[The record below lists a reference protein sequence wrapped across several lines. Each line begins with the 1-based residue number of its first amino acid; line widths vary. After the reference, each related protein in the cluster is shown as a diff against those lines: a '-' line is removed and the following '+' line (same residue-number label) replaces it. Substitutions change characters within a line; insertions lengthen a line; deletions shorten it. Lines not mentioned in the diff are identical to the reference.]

1 MDTELGA
8 PPVPAQGTEL
18 EAQAALF
25 AELADGF
32 ARTLD
37 LDATLRTALLRIA
50 AHLDAE
56 AASIFFL
63 EEGGRVLRCRDCVGP
78 VDITGLAIDARHGIV
93 GRAVRERAC
102 LMVRDVLSHPDFAA
116 SVDAGTGFETRSL
129 LCAPLLLA
137 DECLG
142 AVECINKRS
151 ADGRFDARDQHLL
164 SVFAAAAAMA
174 VRNARTTVALVERDR
189 IRRELDLAREIQE
202 RMLPDPDTDLPV
214 AGLNLAADGVSGD
227 FFDFQHVGAHH
238 CYFSIGDVSGKGM
251 NAALLMARTCGL
263 LRCLARNVED
273 PSELLARVN
282 HELVQSAS
290 RGMFVTVTVG
300 ILDLATGLARIANA
314 GHPPAL
320 LREASGRWQL
330 LECDAPPLGIEADL
344 RCPTREVPLAG
355 AALHLYSDG
364 LLEARRG
371 GEPLGLAGLGRWLE
385 RVASEPLGL
394 RLPRLVEC
402 LQNEG
407 VLWNDDLTALV
418 VEGPR

>member
-1 MDTELGA
+1 MDSEPGT
-8 PPVPAQGTEL
+8 PPGPVRGKEL

-63 EEGGRVLRCRDCVGP
+63 EDDDRILCCRDCVGP
-78 VDITGLAIDARHGIV
+78 VDITGLRLDARYGIV
-93 GRAVRERAC
+93 GRAVREREC
-102 LMVRDVLSHPDFAA
+102 VMVRDVRQHPDFAA

-142 AVECINKRS
+142 AVELINKRS
-151 ADGRFDARDQHLL
+151 VEGLFDGHDQYLL
-164 SVFAAAAAMA
+164 SMFAAAAAMA

-189 IRRELDLAREIQE
+189 IRRELALAREIQE
-202 RMLPDPDTDLPV
+202 RLLPAPDPSLPV

-227 FFDFQHVGAHH
+227 FFDFQRVGTHH
-238 CYFSIGDVSGKGM
+238 CYFGIGDVSGKGM
-251 NAALLMARTCGL
+251 NAALLMAQTCGL
-263 LRCLARNVED
+263 LRCLSRGIDD

-282 HELVQSAS
+282 HELLQSAS

-300 ILDLATGLARIANA
+300 LLDLRTGAVRLANA

-320 LREASGRWQL
+320 LRRASGAWQL
-330 LECDAPPLGIEADL
+330 LECDAPPLGIEAGLD
-344 RCPTREVPLAG
+344 CPTRHFSLAG
-355 AALHLYSDG
+355 GALYLYSDG
-364 LLEARRG
+364 LLEARVG
-371 GEPLGLAGLGRWLE
+371 GQALGLDGLSHWFGR
-385 RVASEPLGL
+385 VSAEPRGL
-394 RLPRLVEC
+394 RLPLLMERLYNHGA
-402 LQNEG
+402 Q
-407 VLWNDDLTALV
+407 WSDDLTALV
-418 VEGPR
+418 IESPG

>member
-1 MDTELGA
+1 MDGEIEA
-8 PPVPAQGTEL
+8 PPVAARATEL

-32 ARTLD
+32 ARTLN

-63 EEGGRVLRCRDCVGP
+63 EDDDRILRCRDCVGP
-78 VDITGLAIDARHGIV
+78 VDIRGLRIDARYGIV
-93 GRAVRERAC
+93 GRAVREKSC
-102 LMVRDVLSHPDFAA
+102 LMVRDVRAHPDFAA

-151 ADGRFDARDQHLL
+151 ADGLFGSRDQYLL
-164 SVFAAAAAMA
+164 SMFASAAAMA

-189 IRRELDLAREIQE
+189 IRRELHLAREIQE
-202 RMLPDPDTDLPV
+202 RLLPDPDTGLPV

-227 FFDFQHVGAHH
+227 FFDFQPVGAHH

-251 NAALLMARTCGL
+251 NAALLMAQTCGL
-263 LRCLARNVED
+263 LRCLARSIDD

-282 HELVQSAS
+282 REIFQTAT
-290 RGMFVTVTVG
+290 RGMFVTVVVG
-300 ILDLATGLARIANA
+300 LLDLQSGEVRLANA

-320 LREASGRWQL
+320 LHRRSGAWEV
-330 LECDAPPLGIEADL
+330 LECDAPPLGIEPDL
-344 RCPTREVPLAG
+344 ACPTRQLALADG
-355 AALHLYSDG
+355 ALYLYSDG
-364 LLEARRG
+364 LLEARLKGR
-371 GEPLGLAGLGRWLE
+371 PLGLDGLSHWLE
-385 RVASEPLGL
+385 LVAAEPLGL

-402 LQNEG
+402 LRNNG
-407 VLWNDDLTALV
+407 AYWSDDLTVLV
-418 VEGPR
+418 LEAPR